1 MGGGAPAVA
10 LPGGDAWLAARACG
24 LNVTV
29 ALGAGGVAVGAGAA
43 AAGEAGGGTTALAA
57 DDEAAD
63 DGRLTLRLG
72 VIMRAVLPRVAIR
85 ARRV

>member
-1 MGGGAPAVA
+1 
-10 LPGGDAWLAARACG
+10 
-24 LNVTV
+24 
-29 ALGAGGVAVGAGAA
+29 VAVGAGAA